1 MGAWTGD
8 VYKLTEVLRRHRPDL
23 LLLPLDTE
31 PTGVLVVL
39 GADPADR
46 ARSEAYDEIIQEHL
60 RPDPQPVPAEVLNR
74 STALDPEPFL
84 DPALWRAVA
93 AARRSGVSREEG
105 WASVQEL
112 VAAAS
117 RPAPERELTPAA
129 LRAKPVD
136 PTLSAG
142 NPGRRPGAG
151 SGSKAG
157 APTTRAG
164 ATAGAPA
171 SLSRRSVRAAR
182 RLARKVRRSLPS
194 SH

>member
-1 MGAWTGD
+1 M
-8 VYKLTEVLRRHRPDL
+8 
-23 LLLPLDTE
+23 
-31 PTGVLVVL
+31 VL

-46 ARSEAYDEIIQEHL
+46 TLSEAYDEIIQEHL

-142 NPGRRPGAG
+142 NPGRRPSAG

-157 APTTRAG
+157 GPKRAG